1 MVGLEAGCLADLL
14 LLMAFFIKN
23 PNTQTLIKK
32 WMANKKFKTKAD
44 ALAALKC
51 KT

>member
-1 MVGLEAGCLADLL
+1 
-14 LLMAFFIKN
+14 MAFFIKN

-51 KT
+51 KICGGPYHIASD